1 MHVNTTYVPLHRP
14 IIRYD
19 EDGNYFFSQI
29 GTLIHN
35 LAEGNIDDVF
45 GKSVMS
51 RMGECGYDGEIIQED
66 GTPHNIG
73 IIDIES
79 STPAICFFGNS
90 IPGDH
95 PTLLYAAY
103 RDHWDLGF
111 SYRAAY
117 EKHCRKL
124 CDLGALVH
132 EPSSQ
137 RTKDPQYTLNLLVAP
152 QKSRGRH
159 KSYLLS
165 ARYQDGLPFDYG
177 FTKESTPEEV
187 ARLIREDVEGVLG
200 AVYGESESPVRVRVS
215 IVPDEGLTSVP
226 EWLQEEKVVL
236 ALKEGDLPSTVVF
249 LESGE

>member
-1 MHVNTTYVPLHRP
+1 MNINTTYISLPRA

-29 GTLIHN
+29 GTLLHN
-35 LAEGNIDDVF
+35 SADGNIEDVF
-45 GKSVMS
+45 GKGTLGRV
-51 RMGECGYDGEIIQED
+51 GECGYDGEIIQED

-73 IIDIES
+73 INDIES
-79 STPAICFFGNS
+79 STPAICFFGNP

-95 PTLLYAAY
+95 PTLLYATY
-103 RDHWDLGF
+103 RDHWDLGL
-111 SYRAAY
+111 SYKAAY
-117 EKHCRKL
+117 EKHYQRL
-124 CDLGALVH
+124 CDLGAIVH
-132 EPSSQ
+132 GPSRYQ
-137 RTKDPQYTLNLLVAP
+137 LKVPEYALNLRVTP

-187 ARLIREDVEGVLG
+187 ARLIWEDVEGLLG
-200 AVYGESESPVRVRVS
+200 AIYRLNESSVRVRVS
-215 IVPDEGLTSVP
+215 IMPDEGLTSVP